1 MGEVVLPKRYHV
13 ADVIGSGGM
22 GRVYRAHDTTLGRDV
37 AIKVIEGE
45 LPGPDQT
52 QQRERF
58 VREARAAARILHP
71 AIAVVHDVDPE
82 AGWLVMELVDGKSLR
97 DVAAKGPLDAKLV
110 RAIAAQLLAG
120 LVAAHA
126 GGVIH
131 RDIKPSNI
139 IIGKDN
145 RVKLVDFGVAR
156 LLDADLTKTG
166 ENLGT
171 PAYMAPEQVRGGTID
186 ARTDLYSVG
195 ATLYELVTGAR
206 LIAFESPSEATMQR
220 LDAACKDASL
230 AKLIARC
237 LQQDPDARFPS
248 AQAALEAL
256 STSPRSSTAIPRAR
270 RFPWL
275 AIGIA
280 VVVLAGAGGAAALVL
295 RKDHAAD
302 PRPGQAFMLAQRG
315 EHEGAS
321 DLLEGYLAE
330 HPDDGDAL
338 ATKFLADWWQ
348 TGLVEQ
354 NMQRTVDAK
363 LRPEARAMIHGVEL
377 ITQRREN
384 EAVAYLGRADKEH
397 PNSAEI
403 LYALGEAQWHGQH
416 YEEGATTLEHA
427 FSLDPRWQMALH
439 HVIEF
444 RASRGE
450 GARLVPITQRL
461 RPIDPAAASALDCK
475 ILIADRRYADAAKIA
490 VPADSIAENYIC
502 LAQAQILA
510 GELDAAMVTAKRAME
525 LTPIDLREF
534 GGFSLYAELFL
545 YRGKFAEYLDL
556 LRNKPSRQRSL
567 AVMLWKHDPNV
578 GQTTPVGTGMRMPP
592 LGAAAWI
599 ILNQLKGVDVVD
611 VYRNYPETEVQ
622 HYGFGL
628 WAEARGDLDAAIDR
642 YRKGLAVPAKG
653 DIRMLLGHHLA
664 RILHQ
669 RGDAAGTAEA
679 CSEVIA
685 PRVYQAY
692 RALLLPDCLLWTGN
706 AKQLVDTWTGE
717 LQHPAVVEARAS
729 AHP

>member
-1 MGEVVLPKRYHV
+1 MGLPNRYRI
-13 ADVIGSGGM
+13 AEVIGAGGM
-22 GRVYRAHDTTLGRDV
+22 GRVYRAHDTMLGRDV
-37 AIKVIEGE
+37 AIKMIEGE
-45 LPGPDQT
+45 LGPDG
-52 QQRERF
+52 ERF

-82 AGWLVMELVDGKSLR
+82 GGWLVMELVEGKSLR
-97 DVAAKGPLDAKLV
+97 DLAAKGPLDTSVV
-110 RAIAAQLLAG
+110 RAIAAQILAG

-139 IIGKDN
+139 ILGEGN

-171 PAYMAPEQVRGGTID
+171 PAYMAPEQVRGGAID
-186 ARTDLYSVG
+186 ARTDLYGLG

-206 LIAFESPSEATMQR
+206 LIAFESPSEATLQR
-220 LDAACKDASL
+220 LDTSCKDPTL

-248 AQAALEAL
+248 ASAALEAL
-256 STSPRSSTAIPRAR
+256 SSTPRAR
-270 RFPWL
+270 EPARARRMPWV
-275 AIGIA
+275 AIGL
-280 VVVLAGAGGAAALVL
+280 VVLAGIGGASVLVL
-295 RKDHAAD
+295 RKDRHAAD
-302 PRPGQAFMLAQRG
+302 PRPAQAFTLAQRG

-330 HPDDGDAL
+330 HPEDGDAL

-384 EAVAYLGRADKEH
+384 EAAAYLARADKEH

-416 YEEGATTLEHA
+416 YEEAATTLERA
-427 FSLDPRWQMALH
+427 FTLDPRWQMALH

-450 GARLVPITQRL
+450 AARLVPLAQRL
-461 RPIDPAAASALDCK
+461 RPLDPASASALDCK
-475 ILIADRRYADAAKIA
+475 IAIAERRYVDATKIA
-490 VPADSIAENYIC
+490 VPAQPIAENHIC

-510 GELDAAMVTAKRAME
+510 GQLDAAMTTAKRAME

-545 YRGKFAEYLDL
+545 YRGRFAEYLDL

-599 ILNQLKGVDVVD
+599 ILNHLKGVDVID
-611 VYRNYPETEVQ
+611 VYRDYPEAEVQ
-622 HYGFGL
+622 DFGFGL
-628 WAEARGDLDAAIDR
+628 WAESRGELDVAIDR
-642 YRKGLAVPAKG
+642 YRKGLAAPAKG
-653 DIRMLLGHHLA
+653 DLRMLLGHHLA
-664 RILHQ
+664 RVLHQ
-669 RGDAAGTAEA
+669 RGDAKGVAEA
-679 CSEVIA
+679 CSEVIT
-685 PRVYQAY
+685 PRVYQGY
-692 RALLLPDCLLWTGN
+692 RALLLPDCLLWTGQG
-706 AKQLVDTWTGE
+706 KQLVDAWTGE
-717 LQHPAVVEARAS
+717 FAHPAVVEARPLS